1 MASTSIPTTVAAPKK
16 RARGLTIAMRALSNS
31 KIILSYGAFYAF
43 FIAVVIGFLYPSI
56 SSINMNAY
64 LTSSAVAGLLGAK
77 LTNANSYSA
86 LAALELY
93 SSFYVLIW
101 GGIIA
106 YIAGSTLPASIEN
119 GTLDLALARPI
130 SRTRYYLE
138 VWLGATIGAVILSAT
153 TFLAVWVS
161 TLFVKNAGI
170 DWTWLIIAQSLELA
184 AMFLAGGIGVL
195 FGSFINASRAAGGAA
210 IGILALFYLMNTL
223 GGLSDNLSWMLKIE
237 PIYYIQGIQALA
249 THTITGWYPL
259 VPVIGGLICG
269 IAGLVIFNKRDL
281 PTV

>member
-1 MASTSIPTTVAAPKK
+1 
-16 RARGLTIAMRALSNS
+16 MRALSNS
-31 KIILSYGAFYAF
+31 KIILSYGAFYAL

-64 LTSSAVAGLLGAK
+64 LTSNAVAGLLGAK

-138 VWLGATIGAVILSAT
+138 VWLGATIGAVILSVT

-170 DWTWLIIAQSLELA
+170 DWTWLIIAQTLELA

-223 GGLSDNLSWMLKIE
+223 GGISDNLSWMLKIE

-249 THTITGWYPL
+249 VHSITGWYPL
-259 VPVIGGLICG
+259 VPVIGGLVCG
-269 IAGLVIFNKRDL
+269 IAGLVIFNRRDL
-281 PTV
+281 PTT